1 MTWRYARSALAC
13 AMVLLVAACS
23 GSSVSS
29 GPPPSAPPGGAVI
42 VAHDLAFDRTRLDAR
57 AGTGF
62 QLVFENRDG
71 APHNVTILDGQGGS
85 AFVGETF
92 GGPGS
97 RTYAIPPLAAGAYR
111 FRCDVHTDMTGT
123 LVAS

>member
-1 MTWRYARSALAC
+1 MTRRLGRATLGC

-23 GSSVSS
+23 GSAGSS

-42 VAHDLAFDRTRLDAR
+42 VAHDLAFDRARLDTR

-62 QLVFENRDG
+62 QLVFENRDS

-92 GGPGS
+92 RGPGS
-97 RTYAIPPLAAGAYR
+97 RTYSIPPLAAGTYR
-111 FRCDVHTDMTGT
+111 FRCDVHADMTGT